1 MEQITI
7 SDLWLTVAFGLILGA
22 LLAWLVVWLRLK
34 DQYLPRE
41 QLAREYIHL
50 TRYEDLQRQSDLH
63 YENLQEAAQKVQELN
78 QELARIQTEHRHVQ
92 LRVEAQTEEMTRLQA
107 ESRAHFERV
116 ADKLLEEK
124 SQRFSRQNSEQMQ
137 QVLEPLRERIK
148 AFEEQVER
156 RFVEETRDRV
166 SLREEIGH
174 LRTLNTQLSTDA
186 NNLAGAL
193 RGDSKTQ
200 GDWGEW
206 QLEGLLR
213 ASGLEPGIHYRA
225 QPSFSD
231 ENGKQKRP
239 DFIVNLPD
247 DKQLIIDSKVS
258 LTAYER
264 YHTAPADSPERAAHL
279 RNHLQSIRRHC
290 RDLSRK
296 NYTDLYQINCPD
308 YLVLFVPVEPAFSLA
323 IQQDRSLFLDA
334 LDLKVVL
341 VTSSTLLA
349 TLRTVSYLWKQ
360 EKQKQHVIEIAKQS
374 GMLYDKFVNFV
385 DDLREVGKRLD
396 QTQRSYQAAMHKLT
410 DGTAKGQTLIG
421 RAERLRQLG
430 AKTKKKL
437 PKELLLEEE

>member
-1 MEQITI
+1 MEQIDYSI
-7 SDLWLTVAFGLILGA
+7 LVLALLLGTVIGA
-22 LLAWLVVWLRLK
+22 LIAWLYLRLRFQNDYIPK
-34 DQYLPRE
+34 RL
-41 QLAREYIHL
+41 LTKEYVQMG
-50 TRYEDLQRQSDLH
+50 RFQDLQQQADLH
-63 YENLQEAAQKVQELN
+63 YENLQEQATREQELR
-78 QELARIQTEHRHVQ
+78 QELVRIQTEQ
-92 LRVEAQTEEMTRLQA
+92 SLLQQKLANQNEEMTRLQA

-124 SQRFSRQNSEQMQ
+124 SQRFSRQNTEQMQ
-137 QVLEPLRERIK
+137 QVLQPLKERIK

-213 ASGLEPGIHYRA
+213 ASGLEPGVHYRSQA
-225 QPSFSD
+225 SFTD
-231 ENGKQKRP
+231 EEGKQKRP

-264 YHTAPADSPERAAHL
+264 YHSAKADSGERAAHL
-279 RNHLQSIRRHC
+279 RNHVQSIRRHC

-296 NYTDLYQINCPD
+296 NYTDLYQINSPD
-308 YLVLFVPVEPAFSLA
+308 YLILFVPIEPAFSLA
-323 IQQDRSLFLDA
+323 LRHDRSLFLDA
-334 LDLKVVL
+334 LDLRVVL

-360 EKQKQHVIEIAKQS
+360 EKQKQHVIEIARQS

-385 DDLREVGKRLD
+385 GDLKEVGKRLD
-396 QTQRSYQAAMHKLT
+396 QTNRSYEAAMHKLT
-410 DGTAKGQTLIG
+410 NGAQKGHTLIG

-430 AKTKKKL
+430 AKTKKRL
-437 PKELLLEEE
+437 PKEILEEE

>member
-1 MEQITI
+1 MEQIDY
-7 SDLWLTVAFGLILGA
+7 SILALALLLGVVIGA
-22 LLAWLVVWLRLK
+22 LVAWLYLRLRLQN
-34 DQYLPRE
+34 DFLPK
-41 QLAREYIHL
+41 QNLAKEYVHL
-50 TRYEDLQRQSDLH
+50 SRFQDLQRQSDLY
-63 YENLQEAAQKVQELN
+63 YENYKEQTLKEQQLRQDLV
-78 QELARIQTEHRHVQ
+78 RIQTEHEQ
-92 LRVEAQTEEMTRLQA
+92 LHHRLATQSEEMTRLQA
-107 ESRAHFERV
+107 ESRAQFERV
-116 ADKLLEEK
+116 ADRLLEEK
-124 SQRFSRQNSEQMQ
+124 SQRFSRQNTEQMR
-137 QVLEPLRERIK
+137 QVLQPLRERIK

-174 LRTLNTQLSTDA
+174 LRNLNTQLSNDA

-213 ASGLEPGIHYRA
+213 ASGLEPGIHYRSQA
-225 QPSFSD
+225 SFTD
-231 ENGKQKRP
+231 QEGKQKRP

-264 YHTAPADSPERAAHL
+264 YHSAQPDSGERAAHL
-279 RNHLQSIRRHC
+279 RNHLQSIRQHC

-296 NYTDLYQINCPD
+296 NYTDLYQINSPD
-308 YLVLFVPVEPAFSLA
+308 YLILFVPIEPAFSLA
-323 IQQDRSLFLDA
+323 LRHDRSLFLDA

-360 EKQKQHVIEIAKQS
+360 EKQKQHVIEIAKQG

-385 DDLREVGKRLD
+385 GDLKEIGKRLD
-396 QTQRSYQAAMHKLT
+396 QTNRSYEAAMHKLT
-410 DGTAKGQTLIG
+410 NGAQKGQTLIG

-430 AKTKKKL
+430 AKTKKRL
-437 PKELLLEEE
+437 PKDILEEE